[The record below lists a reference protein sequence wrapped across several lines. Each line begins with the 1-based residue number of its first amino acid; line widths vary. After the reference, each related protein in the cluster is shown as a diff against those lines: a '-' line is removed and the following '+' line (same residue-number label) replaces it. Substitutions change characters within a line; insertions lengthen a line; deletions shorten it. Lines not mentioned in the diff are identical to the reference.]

1 MKHKFTISIFKSNK
15 KNLAY
20 LHLIQKCVEQLKSAS
35 LFNLLVVTVYN
46 FITTNV
52 NIKTKH

>member
-52 NIKTKH
+52 YIKTKH

>member
-20 LHLIQKCVEQLKSAS
+20 LHLIQKCVEQLKSAY
-35 LFNLLVVTVYN
+35 LFNLLVVTINNLIV
-46 FITTNV
+46 TNI
-52 NIKTKH
+52 NIKIKI

>member
-35 LFNLLVVTVYN
+35 LFNVLVVTVYN

-52 NIKTKH
+52 YIKTKH